1 MSILDKMNWRVGEA
15 KQRLSELLRES
26 ASEPQMVYSRDRLV
40 AAVIS
45 AEEFEEFRA
54 WREER
59 RRGTLGRSFDEVR
72 EICREEAYAFDAG
85 ERGDRAG
92 WITDGE

>member
-1 MSILDKMNWRVGEA
+1 MNWRVGEA

-26 ASEPQMVYSRDRLV
+26 ASKPQLVYSRDRLV

-45 AEEFEEFRA
+45 ADLFEQFES

-59 RRGTLGRSFDEVR
+59 RRRTLGQSFDEVR
-72 EICREEAYAFDAG
+72 EICREEEYSLDTG
-85 ERGDRAG
+85 ERKDRDS
-92 WITDGE
+92 WITDAE

>member
-1 MSILDKMNWRVGEA
+1 MNWRVGEA

-26 ASEPQMVYSRDRLV
+26 AREPQMVYSRDRLV

-45 AEEFEEFRA
+45 AELFEEFAA

-59 RRGTLGRSFDEVR
+59 RRRTLGESFDEVR
-72 EICREEAYAFDAG
+72 EICREEEYALDTG
-85 ERGDRAG
+85 EREDRAG
-92 WITDGE
+92 WLTDED